1 MYIVYVAYRR
11 LKGWTN
17 WAEFCC
23 GHSGVAAGVKAKK
36 VEIFFNFYV
45 KTFLFLFPRA
55 TPCFYLESL
64 FNFNCIERIKSFD
77 SV

>member
-45 KTFLFLFPRA
+45 KTFLFLFPLA
-55 TPCFYLESL
+55 TPSASSSYFVSILKVYSISIAL
-64 FNFNCIERIKSFD
+64 KG
-77 SV
+77 